1 MKEFL
6 PGDFIKSKATG
17 DVYFV
22 VNYFGEIIYVNM
34 FTGFVIDKKIEEDV
48 EKVSVCWSVGG

>member
-6 PGDFIKSKATG
+6 PGDFIKSKATE

-34 FTGFVIDKKIEEDV
+34 FTGFVIDREIEEDV
-48 EKVSVCWSVGG
+48 KKVPFCWSVGG